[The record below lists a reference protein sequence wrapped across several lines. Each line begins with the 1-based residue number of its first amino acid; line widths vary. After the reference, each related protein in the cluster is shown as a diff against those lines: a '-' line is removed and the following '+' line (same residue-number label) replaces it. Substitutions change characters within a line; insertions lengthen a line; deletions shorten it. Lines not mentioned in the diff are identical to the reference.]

1 MHPIFHRTRRR
12 SERGFTLVEIV
23 VATFIATM
31 LITAVVIAYSTLVSG
46 RQAASS
52 GDVIIGSAAMQNFY
66 SSAGT
71 TLSYVPTAPSA
82 AARFAAGSVRD
93 EFYDDIRHASAIFC
107 LARNDLNTVRP
118 SSIAVSSDF
127 QGRAVD
133 TPEAFR
139 EVLAAAYPD
148 AGTIFLSYRGT
159 SSATNGTIYVLEPS
173 PSTTSLT
180 VRAIYEI
187 DLTPVTSPVSGT
199 YASVRRY
206 GTDENGGATL
216 VLSPYYYD
224 VFYPSSAATIAF
236 NPLFVAFE
244 RHARNTVVEG
254 DSIDRLKV
262 AAGRPFYFI
271 WWPDPSM
278 PELNARSWITYGSTD
293 PRASYPAMGGRTAYF
308 FVVPMMPA
316 L

>member
-1 MHPIFHRTRRR
+1 MHQISHRTPRP
-12 SERGFTLVEIV
+12 SEHGFTLVEIV

-46 RQAASS
+46 RQSASS
-52 GDVIIGSAAMQNFY
+52 GDVVIGSAAMQNFY
-66 SSAGT
+66 STNGT

-148 AGTIFLSYRGT
+148 AGTIFQSYRGT

-173 PSTTSLT
+173 SSSTSLT
-180 VRAIYEI
+180 VRATYDI
-187 DLTPVTSPVSGT
+187 DLTPVTSLVSGT

-206 GTDENGGATL
+206 ALDKDGAIVVTH
-216 VLSPYYYD
+216 YYD
-224 VFYPSSAATIAF
+224 VFYPSSSATITF

-244 RHARNTVVEG
+244 RKARDTVVEG
-254 DSIDRLKV
+254 DSIDRLKM

-293 PRASYPAMGGRTAYF
+293 PRASYSAMGGRTAYF